1 MRTTGKN
8 GSEIWVKA
16 MWQLKIVDQNI
27 APHGIV
33 SVLIKAYLQEAL
45 DIIGS
50 VSHLEEIW
58 QQEQETIKV
67 DDVNTKLCH
76 IQPILLQGD
85 WSHRHGG
92 NSRINKMSLL

>member
-1 MRTTGKN
+1 
-8 GSEIWVKA
+8 

-50 VSHLEEIW
+50 VSHLEEI
-58 QQEQETIKV
+58 
-67 DDVNTKLCH
+67 
-76 IQPILLQGD
+76 
-85 WSHRHGG
+85 
-92 NSRINKMSLL
+92 